1 MIKAVI
7 FDLDGTLIDSN
18 EVHAISWLKAYNFF
32 GYYKVTLDDVRNC
45 LGIRGDLMTEKLLG
59 KEAVK
64 RYNEMR
70 VVKDRIFLKLLRSG
84 DVKVYPDVYEVL
96 PALKKKGL
104 KLCVA
109 SATSIPLLI
118 ITLEYFNI
126 IDYFDAMVAGEEVSR
141 SKPEPDLYLEALRR
155 VNVSPRESVIVG
167 DTIFDVI
174 PAKTIKATSVLIK
187 RVNPHNTILSDVKP
201 DYIITNLNE
210 LLNIIT

>member
-201 DYIITNLNE
+201 DYIITSLNE